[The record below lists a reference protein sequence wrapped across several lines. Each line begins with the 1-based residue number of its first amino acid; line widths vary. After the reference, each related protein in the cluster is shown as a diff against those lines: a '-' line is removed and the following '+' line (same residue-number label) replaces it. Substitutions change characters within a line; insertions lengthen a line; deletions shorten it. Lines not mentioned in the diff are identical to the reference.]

1 MKVIITGSTG
11 MVGKGVLL
19 ECIDDASVEN
29 ILLIN
34 RSPIDIS
41 HSKIKEIIH
50 KDFTDFSSIQDEFK
64 GYNACFHCMG
74 VSSAGINAEAYYK
87 LTFSISEALVNAT
100 YQANPDMLFTYVSGA
115 GTDSSEQGNTIW
127 ARVKGKTEN
136 LILNKGFKDA
146 YAFRLGAI
154 LPERGVK
161 SKTKLYN
168 FFYVITKPIFPLL
181 KRMKSVTTTSKIGQA
196 MINLYN
202 NPQPLKHLEGADIN
216 QIVTLY
222 KH

>member
-1 MKVIITGSTG
+1 MKVILTGSTG

-19 ECIDDASVEN
+19 ECIDDSTIEK

-34 RSPIDIS
+34 RNSIDIS
-41 HSKIKEIIH
+41 HPKIKEILH
-50 KDFTDFSSIQDEFK
+50 KDFTNFSNIKAVFK
-64 GYNACFHCMG
+64 YYDACFHCMG
-74 VSSAGINAEAYYK
+74 VSSAGISEERYYK
-87 LTFSISEALVNAT
+87 LTYTISEALANAIYNVNP
-100 YQANPDMLFTYVSGA
+100 NILFTYVSGA
-115 GTDSSEQGNTIW
+115 GTDSSEQGNSMW

-136 LILNKGFKDA
+136 FILNKGFKDA
-146 YAFRLGAI
+146 YVFRPGAI

-181 KRMKSVTTTSKIGQA
+181 KRMKSVTTTSRIGRA

-202 NPQPLKHLEGADIN
+202 NPQSLKHLEGADIN
-216 QIVTLY
+216 KIA
-222 KH
+222 KIKG